1 MIKDN
6 SPVSLSVGEGL
17 RERLT
22 IAMTIFPNLT
32 QLDLTGPYEVF
43 GRLPDTKVLLI
54 AESLQPVKS
63 DNGLLLTPEATFETA
78 PQADVLFVPG
88 GRGIFDAMQSKKLIS
103 FLQTQAK
110 NAKYITSVCTGSL
123 VLAAAG
129 LLDGYKATTHWL
141 SLDLLKLFKV
151 DVVEER
157 VVIDRNRIT
166 GGGVTAGI
174 DFGLY
179 VASKLFNESVAK
191 EIQLMMEYNPAPPFN
206 AGSPKIADKEIVSR
220 VVNSRKEIQRQ
231 RADLIK
237 KIISS

>member
-1 MIKDN
+1 M
-6 SPVSLSVGEGL
+6 
-17 RERLT
+17 T
-22 IAMTIFPNLT
+22 IGMLIFPNLT

-63 DNGLLLTPEATFETA
+63 DNSLLLTPDETFETS
-78 PQADVLFVPG
+78 PQVDVLFVPG
-88 GRGIFDAMQSKKLIS
+88 GRGIFDAMQNKKLIN
-103 FLQTQAK
+103 FLQQQAV

-123 VLAAAG
+123 ILAAAG
-129 LLDGYKATTHWL
+129 LLDGYRATTHWL
-141 SLDLLKLFKV
+141 SLNLLKLFNV

-179 VASKLFNESVAK
+179 VIAKLFSEDVAK
-191 EIQLMMEYNPAPPFN
+191 EVQLMLEYNPAPPFN
-206 AGSPKIADKEIVSR
+206 AGSPKTADEKIVER
-220 VVNSRKEIQRQ
+220 VVSSRREIQQQ
-231 RADLIK
+231 RAELIK
-237 KIISS
+237 KLLAS

>member
-1 MIKDN
+1 M
-6 SPVSLSVGEGL
+6 
-17 RERLT
+17 T
-22 IAMTIFPNLT
+22 ISMVIFPNLT

-43 GRLPDTKVLLI
+43 GRLPGTKVLLI
-54 AESLQPVKS
+54 SESLQPIKS
-63 DNGLLLTPEATFETA
+63 DNGLVLTPDATFETS
-78 PQADVLFVPG
+78 PEGDVLFVPG
-88 GRGIFDAMQSKKLIS
+88 GRGIFDAMQNKKLIN
-103 FLQTQAK
+103 FLQQQAV
-110 NAKYITSVCTGSL
+110 NAKYVTSVCTGSL

-141 SLDLLKLFKV
+141 SLDLLKLFHV

-179 VASKLFNESVAK
+179 VASKLFNEDVAK

-206 AGSPKIADKEIVSR
+206 AGSPRTANEEIVDR
-220 VVNSRKEIQRQ
+220 VVSSRKEIQQQ
-231 RADLIK
+231 RAELIK
-237 KIISS
+237 KLITQTKMNNVQNVQVSDTTVDE

>member
-1 MIKDN
+1 M
-6 SPVSLSVGEGL
+6 V
-17 RERLT
+17 
-22 IAMTIFPNLT
+22 IFPNLT

-43 GRLPDTKVLLI
+43 GRLPDTKILLVT
-54 AESLQPVKS
+54 ESLQPVKS
-63 DNGLLLTPEATFETA
+63 DNGLLLTPDATFDIA
-78 PQADVLFVPG
+78 PQGDVLFVPG
-88 GRGIFDAMQSKKLIS
+88 GRGIFDAMQNKKLIR
-103 FLQTQAK
+103 FLKQQAV

-141 SLDLLKLFKV
+141 SLNLLKLFNI

-179 VASKLFNESVAK
+179 VAAKLFNEDVAR
-191 EIQLMMEYNPAPPFN
+191 EVQLMMEYNPAPPFN
-206 AGSPKIADKEIVSR
+206 AGSPKTADEKIVDR
-220 VVNSRKEIQRQ
+220 VVSSRKEVQQQ
-231 RADLIK
+231 RAELIK